1 MERVRIGPDGPG
13 GGALDAHVARLAERW
28 GRPVVGLTGSPGS
41 GKSTLAAALAAA
53 YAGVVVPMDGFH
65 VADVE
70 LARRGLLEVK
80 GAPETF
86 DAHGYAALLA
96 RVRARE
102 HTVLAPMFERDLEQP
117 VAGAIPLPPDAGL
130 VVAEGNYLLLPDD
143 PWPGVRAQ
151 LDAVW
156 YIVVDEDLR
165 AERLLARH
173 VASGKDPDAAAAW
186 ITRVDE
192 PNAERVE
199 AAAGAADLVLD
210 MTGWVVP
217 DA

>member
-1 MERVRIGPDGPG
+1 MEHVRVGPEGPG
-13 GGALDAHVARLAERW
+13 GAALGSRLA
-28 GRPVVGLTGSPGS
+28 GLPRPLVLGLSGSPGS

-53 YAGVVVPMDGFH
+53 YGGVVAPMDGFH
-65 VADVE
+65 LADVE

-86 DAHGYAALLA
+86 DADGYAALLG
-96 RVRARE
+96 RVRARS

-143 PWPGVRAQ
+143 PWPAVRAR

-156 YIVVDEDLR
+156 HVVVDEGLR

-173 VASGKDPDAAAAW
+173 VASGKDPAAAAAW
-186 ITRVDE
+186 IARVDA

-199 AAAGAADLVLD
+199 AASAAADLVVD
-210 MTGWVVP
+210 VTAWVVP
-217 DA
+217 PA